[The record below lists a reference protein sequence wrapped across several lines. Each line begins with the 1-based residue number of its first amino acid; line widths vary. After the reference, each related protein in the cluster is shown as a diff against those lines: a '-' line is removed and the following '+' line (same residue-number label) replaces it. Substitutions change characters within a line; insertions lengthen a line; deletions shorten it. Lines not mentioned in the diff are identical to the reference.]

1 MTAEARTPV
10 LYVLIGI
17 SGSGKSTFAERNFP
31 LFGKSAFYVSTDAI
45 RNTLLGGEEHQER
58 GDEVFRF
65 AYDSI
70 RRWLK
75 AGSNVIFDATST
87 TAKSRSKLMKEVSDI
102 PCSKVAVYLNTPPEI
117 AKAQNARRK
126 RKVPADVIDR
136 QYRQLLADAKQI
148 PEIFDEIIIVGGW
161 KNVRSQSKV

>member
-1 MTAEARTPV
+1 M
-10 LYVLIGI
+10 LIGI

-45 RNTLLGGEEHQER
+45 RRTLLGGEEHQER
-58 GDEVFRF
+58 GAEVFRF

-87 TAKSRSKLMKEVSDI
+87 TAKSRAKLMHEVSDI
-102 PCSKVAVYLNTPPEI
+102 PCRKVAVFMNTPI
-117 AKAQNARRK
+117 ITAKMRNAERK
-126 RKVPADVIDR
+126 RQVPREVIDR
-136 QYRQLLADAKQI
+136 QQAQLLADAQQI

-161 KNVRSQSKV
+161 KNVRSQSEV